1 MIMSENITAPQ
12 KQDFGSEAK
21 IKSLYPNKFN
31 AAEAYLASKYEFRV
45 NTVALTIEYRE
56 RGNLHFELLNENS
69 LFRELQNVNISLSLS
84 NLIALLKSDFVP
96 QYDPLTDYF
105 ENLPAWN
112 GVPNIQRLASFVKT
126 RDQVVWEK
134 HLKKHLV
141 RAVRCAIV
149 PFYYNKQAL
158 ILVDP
163 RQNSGKSTFCRNLC
177 PPALKDYI
185 AEDITTDKDS
195 RILLA
200 KNFIINLDELALLS
214 KKDINSLK
222 SFMSKDQVNER
233 LPYDRKS
240 TILQRRATFVGST
253 NNIEFLSD
261 ETGSVRWLCFE
272 IDSIDWGYS
281 KEIDMDQVWAEAYF
295 LFKSGYNSDLT
306 KDEIL
311 ESEERNR
318 RFHVLTVERELIVKL
333 FDFDYNQQKD
343 NFKTATDVV
352 IDILNLSNGIRVNHI
367 QVGKALKSLQCP
379 YGRDTFQRYGYFLKQ
394 KDFVNQF

>member
-1 MIMSENITAPQ
+1 M
-12 KQDFGSEAK
+12 G
-21 IKSLYPNKFN
+21 KSKSPKNNEVEQSASGFQNKFN
-31 AAEAYLASKYEFRV
+31 VAEQYLAAKYEFRV
-45 NTVALTIEYRE
+45 NTVALTIEYSE
-56 RGNLHFELLNENS
+56 KGKLSFEVLNENS
-69 LFRELQNVNISLSLS
+69 LFRELQNVNICLSLS
-84 NLIALLKSDFVP
+84 NLVALLRSDFVP

-105 ENLPAWN
+105 SALPKWN
-112 GVPNIQRLASFVKT
+112 GKQNIQKLASFVKT
-126 RDQVVWEK
+126 SDQGAWEN

-141 RAVRCAIV
+141 RAVKCAIV

-163 RQNSGKSTFCRNLC
+163 KQNSGKSTFCRFLC
-177 PPALKDYI
+177 PPSLKDYI

-200 KNFIINLDELALLS
+200 KNLIINLDELALLS

-272 IDSIDWGYS
+272 IDSIDWNYS
-281 KEIDMDQVWAEAYF
+281 KEVDMDQVWAEAYS
-295 LFKSGYNSDLT
+295 LYKSGFNADLT
-306 KDEIL
+306 KNEIL

-318 RFHVLTVERELIVKL
+318 SFHVLTIERELIVKL
-333 FDFDYNQQKD
+333 FDFDYRQERE

-352 IDILNLSNGIRVNHI
+352 TEMLNLSNGIRVNHI

-379 YGRDTFQRYGYFLKQ
+379 FGRDVNQRYGYFLKQ
-394 KDFVNQF
+394 KKFINPF

>member
-1 MIMSENITAPQ
+1 MIMSKNNTAPQ

-56 RGNLHFELLNENS
+56 RGNLHFEILNENS

-272 IDSIDWGYS
+272 IDSIDWNYS

-295 LFKSGYNSDLT
+295 LFKSGFNSDLT

-318 RFHVLTVERELIVKL
+318 
-333 FDFDYNQQKD
+333 
-343 NFKTATDVV
+343 
-352 IDILNLSNGIRVNHI
+352 S
-367 QVGKALKSLQCP
+367 SMC
-379 YGRDTFQRYGYFLKQ
+379 
-394 KDFVNQF
+394 